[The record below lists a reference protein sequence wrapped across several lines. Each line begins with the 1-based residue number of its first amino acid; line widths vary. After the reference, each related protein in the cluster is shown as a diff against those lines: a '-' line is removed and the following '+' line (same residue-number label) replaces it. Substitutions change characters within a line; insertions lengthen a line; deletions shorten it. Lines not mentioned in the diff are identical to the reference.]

1 MLKLLLERESRTLR
15 QNEQYEVE
23 VKDLAE
29 AVEVKARAVGHL
41 GASEIQFAET
51 GRVTFED
58 GRTNYIG
65 YNGRIWDDKY
75 WISSPGACYNKNAKE
90 VLI

>member
-1 MLKLLLERESRTLR
+1 MVKLLLERESRTSR

-41 GASEIQFAET
+41 GASGIQFAET
-51 GRVTFED
+51 GRVTYED
-58 GRTNYIG
+58 GTTHYISN
-65 YNGRIWDDKY
+65 NGIVWDDKF
-75 WISSPGACYNKNAKE
+75 WVSSPGKCFNVDAKE
-90 VLI
+90 VLV